1 MFPKEAENVV
11 IPANVVV
18 VVRCSFM
25 AHVFHVNTNWPVG
38 TLDDMHVWWRLMF
51 SKLTISLD
59 SARTE
64 QCFLPIFNLLYL
76 CICVYLYQGYT
87 KIHKTKIVLIPQ
99 NIRALLCTHGIKV
112 RDAKSTTTK
121 KKKRVFSCSSAWT
134 FASSRVQSPLDGCR
148 LISPYPRH

>member
-1 MFPKEAENVV
+1 
-11 IPANVVV
+11 
-18 VVRCSFM
+18 M

-64 QCFLPIFNLLYL
+64 QCFVPIFNLLYL
-76 CICVYLYQGYT
+76 CIYVYLYQGYT
-87 KIHKTKIVLIPQ
+87 KIRKIKIVLIPQ
-99 NIRALLCTHGIKV
+99 NIRALLCYAWHKGPRRKIHNNEKE
-112 RDAKSTTTK
+112 
-121 KKKRVFSCSSAWT
+121 KRVFSCSSAWT

>member
-1 MFPKEAENVV
+1 
-11 IPANVVV
+11 
-18 VVRCSFM
+18 M

-64 QCFLPIFNLLYL
+64 QCFVPIFNLLYL
-76 CICVYLYQGYT
+76 CIYVYLYQGYT
-87 KIHKTKIVLIPQ
+87 KIRKIKIVLIPQ

-121 KKKRVFSCSSAWT
+121 KKKECSAALQPGLSLPPEYNPPLT
-134 FASSRVQSPLDGCR
+134 DVGSSPLIPG
-148 LISPYPRH
+148 IKSA